1 MSIKV
6 LQGGDGYRHTFQD
19 DMESFFYVVLYA
31 ALRWLPHNHIEELG
45 NLMSEYFNEYREHDG
60 TPLGGR
66 AKASNITFG
75 DFTKGF
81 KWENGHLATWFND
94 ALQLQ
99 RRELLEQ
106 RGLFWTPEALKE
118 LWKDINSK
126 DLPNDDRIEHKI
138 VVDSEEIKEEEY
150 QATSS
155 GMHYEPSA
163 RLYGQS
169 SGQVSGRLSG
179 QVSSQ
184 ISGNISSSAQFVS
197 AIAGSSLLSLGK
209 RSTTDMEEEGSE
221 ESGMSRDSK
230 RRRSDRIEEIRR
242 ANRVATGAANSRAG
256 FRARRVRRRRSKE

>member
-1 MSIKV
+1 MSISV

-45 NLMSEYFNEYREHDG
+45 NIMSRYFNEYHEFEG
-60 TPLGGR
+60 NPEGGR
-66 AKASNITFG
+66 AKASNREG
-75 DFTKGF
+75 NGSDFTNKF
-81 KWENGHLATWFND
+81 HWEDEHLAKWINQCIL
-94 ALQLQ
+94 LQEKYRGKQPDWTEKNL
-99 RRELLEQ
+99 RELWE
-106 RGLFWTPEALKE
+106 E
-118 LWKDINSK
+118 INGK
-126 DLPNDDRIEHKI
+126 HLPNDDRIEHKI

-169 SGQVSGRLSG
+169 SGRLSG

-230 RRRSDRIEEIRR
+230 RRRSNRIEEIRR
-242 ANRVATGAANSRAG
+242 ANRIATGAANSRVG
-256 FRARRVRRRRSKE
+256 LRARGVRRRRSKE